1 VTRDAVAAAE
11 LSAAMAGGDFAEANY
26 PVDSGN
32 IDSLTI
38 SAMPMAGE

>member
-1 VTRDAVAAAE
+1 MRSPRPNCPLQWLV
-11 LSAAMAGGDFAEANY
+11 GDFAEANY